1 MQGTVHSSRYT
12 SLQTEFH
19 LLHAGDLQCYAINA
33 LLEPC
38 RWRFWVART
47 ASLSST
53 QPCAKA
59 PEMFLASWWSMWC
72 SGVSEGN
79 QKILVFYEVRSAIH
93 ISVFRFLRSKNDL
106 CECFKKYTDQSECEC
121 LWQHCG
127 LFSCMLSSSKTIE
140 EEFTNTLWRIRS
152 HP

>member
-72 SGVSEGN
+72 SGVWEGN
-79 QKILVFYEVRSAIH
+79 RKILTFCEFRRATH
-93 ISVFRFLRSKNDL
+93 RTVFRFLRSKNDL
-106 CECFKKYTDQSECEC
+106 CKCCRQYTDQNVSGK
-121 LWQHCG
+121 WQHCG